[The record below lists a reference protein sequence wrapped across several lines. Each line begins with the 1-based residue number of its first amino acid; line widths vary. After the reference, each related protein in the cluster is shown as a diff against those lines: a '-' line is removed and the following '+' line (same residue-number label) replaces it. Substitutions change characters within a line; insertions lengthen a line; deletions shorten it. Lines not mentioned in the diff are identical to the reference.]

1 MIGTTYH
8 CPFPECSYK
17 RTCASTLESKADI
30 DKHHHKHLAEIR
42 EAIAMIKDPWI
53 TGGRVGGEKGNRLV
67 RPIGEVDHLLERI
80 ESMAKDLG
88 STPSKR
94 VVA

>member
-8 CPFPECSYK
+8 CPFPDCRYTRS
-17 RTCASTLESKADI
+17 CATTKESKEDI
-30 DKHHHKHLAEIR
+30 DKHHHKHLTEITD
-42 EAIAMIKDPWI
+42 ALTMLKDPWI
-53 TGGRVGGEKGNRLV
+53 TGGRVGGEKGNRLI

-88 STPSKR
+88 TTPSKR
-94 VVA
+94 LAA